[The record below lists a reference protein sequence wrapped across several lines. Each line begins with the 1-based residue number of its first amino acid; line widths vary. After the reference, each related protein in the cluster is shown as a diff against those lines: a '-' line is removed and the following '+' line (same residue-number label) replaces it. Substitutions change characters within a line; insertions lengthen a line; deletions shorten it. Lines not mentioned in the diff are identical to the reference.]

1 MTQIYEI
8 LEAIKAKT
16 HHIVVMTT
24 SENESR
30 TVVNELR
37 TAQTFDGHG
46 RVFFKRDTDTRISV
60 ITAGDTYDE
69 GVTDYSLLHWAWYNQ
84 PEANKMKKVQQWE
97 AKATEILTK

>member
-8 LEAIKAKT
+8 LETIKANT
-16 HHIVVMTT
+16 NHIVVMTP

-46 RVFFKRDTDTRISV
+46 RVFFKKNTDTRISI
-60 ITAGDTYDE
+60 ITAGETYDE

-84 PEANKMKKVQQWE
+84 LEANKMKKAQKWE
-97 AKATEILTK
+97 AKAKEILTK